1 MISDTLY
8 DAIEEIRLFQ
18 REHPDIYNEDRTYI
32 DTAIT
37 QMEELR
43 DYFDAIPKPED
54 ETINLDN
61 DDE

>member
-43 DYFDAIPKPED
+43 DYFDAIPKPE